1 MTIRQYAKKNDH
13 DIKGKLK
20 RNAEWEKDKRERW
33 YVDEAGNEYMKTAQ
47 GIVIITAE
55 GTVI

>member
-20 RNAEWEKDKRERW
+20 RRAEWKKDKRER
-33 YVDEAGNEYMKTAQ
+33 
-47 GIVIITAE
+47 
-55 GTVI
+55 